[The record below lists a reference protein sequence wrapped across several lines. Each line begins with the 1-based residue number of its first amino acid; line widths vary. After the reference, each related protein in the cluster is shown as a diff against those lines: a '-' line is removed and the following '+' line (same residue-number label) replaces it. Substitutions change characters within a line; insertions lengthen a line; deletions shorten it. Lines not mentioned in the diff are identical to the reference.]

1 MERGLVVLEPRPLKV
16 KLRALNMMPS
26 RVTWNFS
33 TSILINILET
43 MIMADLAFWYKLMF
57 ATVCEVKLSPKSWTE
72 SRTDSEQLR

>member
-43 MIMADLAFWYKLMF
+43 MIMGRLGVLVQID
-57 ATVCEVKLSPKSWTE
+57 VCD
-72 SRTDSEQLR
+72 RLRSKT